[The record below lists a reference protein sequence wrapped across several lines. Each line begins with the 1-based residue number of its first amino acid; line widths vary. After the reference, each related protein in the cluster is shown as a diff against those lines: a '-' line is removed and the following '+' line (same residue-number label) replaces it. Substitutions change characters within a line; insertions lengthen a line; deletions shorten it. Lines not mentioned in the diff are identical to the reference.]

1 MGEECDYWVGNT
13 CRVTVSEE
21 VGKDGI
27 KSIGFKDSLGL
38 GKAQAS
44 LSVRRIRKRWWKKQ
58 HREKKQR
65 CLVEAQ
71 HPEDLQ

>member
-13 CRVTVSEE
+13 CRITVSEE

-38 GKAQAS
+38 GTG
-44 LSVRRIRKRWWKKQ
+44 LSVCEKNKKEMVEKTTQ
-58 HREKKQR
+58 REKAEVLSR
-65 CLVEAQ
+65 GST
-71 HPEDLQ
+71 P